1 MIVIMMSGVHWVPV
15 VSPPPAAAPVHL
27 VWVGRKAPR
36 RMAHTSPVILIRGVA
51 RVAKHFDL
59 FQILLSEMADIRH
72 VFLCAENNL
81 VCLLFIIL
89 LDSCY

>member
-1 MIVIMMSGVHWVPV
+1 MIVVMMSGVDWIPV
-15 VSPPPAAAPVHL
+15 ISPPSTTAPVHFM
-27 VWVGRKAPR
+27 WMWRKAPR
-36 RMAHTSPVILIRGVA
+36 RMAHSSPVILIRGVA
-51 RVAKHFDL
+51 MVAKHFDL
-59 FQILLSEMADIRH
+59 FQILLSGMSDMRH